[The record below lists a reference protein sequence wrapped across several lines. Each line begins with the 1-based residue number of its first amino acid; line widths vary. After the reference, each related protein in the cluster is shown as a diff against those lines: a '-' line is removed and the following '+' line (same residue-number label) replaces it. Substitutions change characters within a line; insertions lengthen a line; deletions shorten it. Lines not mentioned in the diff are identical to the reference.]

1 MRYLIVGGGLLIA
14 GPWFGVALVIW
25 QDRPAIWLTALPVWL
40 VVSSL
45 IAVWLHLPMVQH
57 EQEIHR
63 TEIERLKTQA
73 HHLQQERKPQA
84 ERESLSVDAE
94 AERQYRWHR
103 FWSDCLQYAA
113 ERNSFAYR
121 GCFENVL
128 DYQAWRIGFAD
139 PMVHARWIEPIQS
152 SIKTKPMP
160 EWTATRML
168 RELAA
173 GTPPPYPAGEPPE
186 WKQTSRENTANV
198 SRNTQFASEH
208 EK

>member
-1 MRYLIVGGGLLIA
+1 MRYLIFGGGLLIA

-84 ERESLSVDAE
+84 ER
-94 AERQYRWHR
+94 
-103 FWSDCLQYAA
+103 
-113 ERNSFAYR
+113 
-121 GCFENVL
+121 
-128 DYQAWRIGFAD
+128 D
-139 PMVHARWIEPIQS
+139 PDRKSTRLHS
-152 SIKTKPMP
+152 SHGYIS
-160 EWTATRML
+160 
-168 RELAA
+168 
-173 GTPPPYPAGEPPE
+173 Y
-186 WKQTSRENTANV
+186 
-198 SRNTQFASEH
+198 
-208 EK
+208 